1 MSSSN
6 GVHAHQ
12 RNTHRNANGPTTTL
26 KRRIDNRGHGG
37 GGGIGDFKEDRN
49 RYAPPQ
55 KRARPQTQTQF
66 RSANPG
72 MNPPLYHHHGSNNM
86 SRVSNYGDSNRFNSS
101 NSFPFALRNNDSS
114 QFGYGNPNPNPQ
126 LVPIPYRKLDDFDSL
141 PEWNPNRS
149 NFPINS
155 PNFVPNN
162 LTGVRFNAQS
172 SSSQAPLFTNFP
184 NPQASVFTN
193 VPNSMPMVSIVSQSL
208 PQEPILSKELA
219 DFLIHL
225 NNEKQ
230 QSDESAPLGLDFGS
244 VNLNVR
250 NESVIKSLYSDLP
263 RQCTSCGV
271 RFKCQEE
278 HSKHMDWHVR
288 KNRMAKTSAKTTNQ
302 KPKRSREWFAS
313 SSLWLSAV
321 IGGTVE
327 AVMAAKA
334 LFDVN
339 GEKEKKEE
347 KEEERR
353 VVPADENQKMCALC
367 VEPFEEFFSHEED
380 EWMYRDAVYLNMNE
394 SGRIV
399 HAKCMPERR
408 KGPAKEKKPMV
419 VSGMVVPSV
428 ASAVVC

>member
-6 GVHAHQ
+6 GVYAHQ

-26 KRRIDNRGHGG
+26 KRRIDNRGYG
-37 GGGIGDFKEDRN
+37 GGGIGDFKDDRN

-66 RSANPG
+66 RSANPPG
-72 MNPPLYHHHGSNNM
+72 VIVPPLYHHHGSNL
-86 SRVSNYGDSNRFNSS
+86 SRVSNYGDVNRFNSS
-101 NSFPFALRNNDSS
+101 NSFPLALRNNDSS
-114 QFGYGNPNPNPQ
+114 QSNTAGYGNPNPNPQ
-126 LVPIPYRKLDDFDSL
+126 LVPVPLPYRKLDDFDSL

-155 PNFVPNN
+155 SNFVPNN
-162 LTGVRFNAQS
+162 LTGVPFNAHLP
-172 SSSQAPLFTNFP
+172 SSQAP
-184 NPQASVFTN
+184 VFTN

-208 PQEPILSKELA
+208 PQEPILSKELS

-225 NNEKQ
+225 NNEKEKQ
-230 QSDESAPLGLDFGS
+230 HESNPLGLDFGS
-244 VNLNVR
+244 VNLKVR
-250 NESVIKSLYSDLP
+250 NESVVKSLYSDMT

-288 KNRMAKTSAKTTNQ
+288 KNRMAKDSTKPSARTSK
-302 KPKRSREWFAS
+302 KPQKRSREWYAS
-313 SSLWLSAV
+313 SSLWLSAAM
-321 IGGTVE
+321 GGTVE
-327 AVMAAKA
+327 AAAAKA
-334 LFDVN
+334 LFNAN
-339 GEKEKKEE
+339 GETQKKKE
-347 KEEERR
+347 EEERR
-353 VVPADENQKMCALC
+353 VVPADENQKTCALC
-367 VEPFEEFFSHEED
+367 IEPFEEFFSHEED
-380 EWMYRDAVYLNMNE
+380 EWMYNDAVYLNMNG
-394 SGRIV
+394 SGPIV

-419 VSGMVVPSV
+419 MSGMVPSV